1 MIVLKANGELKSVFG
16 RMIKTMGVNVTWT
29 GKFVVLN
36 NFLILSGNVR
46 SLIFNFDNRKVNTNV
61 IELPDRDEDAEPVEG
76 NDILTN
82 VLNMTLY
89 AFGKWGTI
97 KGLKVDQDYNQLNN
111 LFQAILKDMKIKP
124 GFRDD
129 YFRFY
134 KNEIQMT
141 YEEVVEAAVE
151 EGKRK
156 AQEIKEEEESR
167 QREEGLGLW
176 HKICWGVVQCQF
188 GKSEL
193 TAYEKHASRLGNN
206 FYRTGVCCAKCAQKM
221 FMAVYPE
228 GEELPVETEEGKVYL
243 ARSYTCNQCNSFYT
257 PRPGKLI
264 QEGDVYTLAFGSDRD
279 AYEDYRELLG
289 RNGRRTTNYHFNEYE
304 WERGKTRDP
313 QTIEEAC
320 ADLEDMTKEE
330 LLELDGKLQDG
341 FYPPEKAKP
350 YRKRIHDLLRKISKN
365 REKSGESTAQNGN
378 GIYRDSSA
386 SQGGSRD
393 LEESRIVDGIK
404 QGQGG
409 SQAAEGRNGGQG
421 SLNTLGSGNGSRGGS
436 QAAEGRDAKQGGRR
450 DGNDSQGVSLAAENQ
465 DRAGGARRSG
475 SSQEQ
480 TENTASRGG
489 NADRGD
495 PGDDVFDRYQARM
508 KVLDRMSLR
517 QLGELRQQIQSEKR
531 LAHDQKRDFN
541 SQIDEALARREE
553 ESLRQKVKDCE
564 GKPYYVM
571 ARIEAE
577 IKKSK
582 AAEAVKAEALSE
594 IGEMKRARG
603 QQEAEQM
610 VASMPSNMT
619 RSQYHAFRQKLAQY
633 EDVDFTPFE
642 AQLEERGRQ
651 AQKAELD
658 VMLRRVDKS
667 ERKGLLKMLEQL
679 KEGFSGKDAADV
691 QAKVEE
697 RLRKIDAAAIDKICP
712 NILTMTF
719 DEAAEAYEKIE
730 GGPFL
735 PELKTNT
742 LEMID
747 KRLTKIKMDECALLV
762 DKLRED
768 LNGRIKDTQ
777 RLHFY
782 EVRKVMRGEWEE
794 QEAKLAAK
802 ALNTYA
808 ADRSRYEYPIL
819 ICDSSAKKNGKE
831 GFLLTP
837 DHIFYNSTFN
847 SEKIPIRAIHG
858 VEGNTGLL
866 NRGIYLKRGNGVKTK
881 IPGGIPAKELDV
893 FAQILD
899 AFVSYLQEKPE
910 SRSISYL
917 VKEKHEVKCCYR
929 CGYTYREGNV
939 CPKCGNQ
946 ANK

>member
-1 MIVLKANGELKSVFG
+1 MILLKANGELKSVFA

-141 YEEVVEAAVE
+141 YEEVVEAAIV

-156 AQEIKEEEESR
+156 AQDIKEEEETK
-167 QREEGLGLW
+167 QTEEGLGLW
-176 HKICWGVVQCQF
+176 HKICWSVEQCQF

-206 FYRTGVCCAKCAQKM
+206 FYRTGICCAKCAQKM
-221 FMAVYPE
+221 FQAVYPE

-243 ARSYTCNQCNSFYT
+243 ARSYTCNQCNAFYT
-257 PRPGKLI
+257 PRPGKLL
-264 QEGDVYTLAFGSDRD
+264 QEGDVYTLSFGRDRD

-304 WERGKTRDP
+304 WERGKTREP
-313 QTIEEAC
+313 ETIEEAC
-320 ADLEDMTKEE
+320 ADLEDMTQEE
-330 LLELDGKLQDG
+330 LLELDGKLQEG

-350 YRKRIHDLLRKISKN
+350 YQKRIQELLRKMKREKEQTEKYS
-365 REKSGESTAQNGN
+365 EKSGEDGKRASKEAKGAS
-378 GIYRDSSA
+378 G
-386 SQGGSRD
+386 SQGDSHI
-393 LEESRIVDGIK
+393 LP
-404 QGQGG
+404 
-409 SQAAEGRNGGQG
+409 
-421 SLNTLGSGNGSRGGS
+421 TGNGS
-436 QAAEGRDAKQGGRR
+436 QRDASRQSRLGDRSVHHGESQV
-450 DGNDSQGVSLAAENQ
+450 GNKDSTSGIERAENGKSNQ
-465 DRAGGARRSG
+465 NHVG
-475 SSQEQ
+475 
-480 TENTASRGG
+480 TASD
-489 NADRGD
+489 NSGD
-495 PGDDVFDRYQARM
+495 EIFEKYQARM

-517 QLGELRQQIQSEKR
+517 QIGELRQQVQSEKG
-531 LAHDQKRDFN
+531 LAHDQKKDIN
-541 SQIDEALARREE
+541 SRIEEALARREE
-553 ESLRQKVKDCE
+553 ENLRQKVKDCA
-564 GKPYYVM
+564 GKPYHIM

-577 IKKSK
+577 IKKSQ
-582 AAEAVKAEALSE
+582 AAEAVKTEALSE

-610 VASMPSNMT
+610 VASMPANMT
-619 RSQYHAFRQKLAQY
+619 RSQYHAFREKLAQY
-633 EDVDFTPFE
+633 QDVDFTPFE

-658 VMLRRVDKS
+658 VMLRRLDKS

-679 KEGFSGKDAADV
+679 KEGFSGKDAAAV
-691 QAKVEE
+691 QTKIEE
-697 RLRKIDAAAIDKICP
+697 RLRRIDEAAIDKICP

-768 LNGRIKDTQ
+768 LQGKIKDMQ

-819 ICDSSAKKNGKE
+819 ICDSSAKKNGRE

-847 SEKIPIRAIHG
+847 SEKIPVRAIYG
-858 VEGNTGLL
+858 IEGNTGLL
-866 NRGIYLKRGNGVKTK
+866 NRGIYLKRGNGAKTK

-893 FAQILD
+893 FAQVLD

-917 VKEKHEVKCCYR
+917 AKEKHEVKCCYR

>member
-1 MIVLKANGELKSVFG
+1 MILLKANEELKSVFG
-16 RMIKTMGVNVTWT
+16 RMIKTMGVNVAWT

-111 LFQAILKDMKIKP
+111 LFQAILKDMNIKP
-124 GFRDD
+124 GYRDD

-134 KNEIQMT
+134 KDEIQMT
-141 YEEVVEAAVE
+141 YEEVVEAAIE

-156 AQEIKEEEESR
+156 AQEVKEEEESR

-176 HKICWGVVQCQF
+176 HKICWTVERRQF
-188 GKSEL
+188 GKSGL

-228 GEELPVETEEGKVYL
+228 GEEFPVETEEGKVYL

-313 QTIEEAC
+313 QTVEEAC
-320 ADLEDMTKEE
+320 TDLEDMTEQE
-330 LLELDGKLQDG
+330 LLELDQKLQDG

-350 YRKRIHDLLRKISKN
+350 YQKRIQDLLRKMSKN
-365 REKSGESTAQNGN
+365 KEGSGESSVQNGN
-378 GIYRDSSA
+378 GGQEDLKAAKGRNE
-386 SQGGSRD
+386 G
-393 LEESRIVDGIK
+393 LEESRAVDGKK
-404 QGQGG
+404 QGWRG
-409 SQAAEGRNGGQG
+409 SQDAEGRNGGQG
-421 SLNTLGSGNGSRGGS
+421 NLNSLGSGNGSQRGS
-436 QAAEGRDAKQGGRR
+436 QAVKNKDGGQGGHR
-450 DGNDSQGVSLAAENQ
+450 DSQAAGTL
-465 DRAGGARRSG
+465 DRDGGARNLENGTGLMESYSSRSR
-475 SSQEQ
+475 S
-480 TENTASRGG
+480 
-489 NADRGD
+489 ADSDITGD
-495 PGDDVFDRYQARM
+495 EVFDKYQARM

-531 LAHDQKRDFN
+531 LAHDQKKDFN

-553 ESLRQKVKDCE
+553 EGLRQKVKGCA
-564 GKPYYVM
+564 GKPYHVI

-577 IKKSK
+577 IKKSE
-582 AAEAVKAEALSE
+582 AAEAVKADVLSE

-603 QQEAEQM
+603 QQEAGQL
-610 VASMPSNMT
+610 VASMPANMT
-619 RSQYHAFRQKLAQY
+619 RSQYHALRQKLGQY
-633 EDVDFTPFE
+633 QDVDFSPFE

-658 VMLRRVDKS
+658 VMLRRIDKS
-667 ERKGLLKMLEQL
+667 GRQGLLKMLEQL
-679 KEGFSGKDAADV
+679 KEGFSGKDAAAV
-691 QAKVEE
+691 QEKVEE
-697 RLRKIDAAAIDKICP
+697 RLRKMDEAAIDKICP

-768 LNGRIKDTQ
+768 LKGKIKDTQ

-782 EVRKVMRGEWEE
+782 EVRKVMRGDWEE

-808 ADRSRYEYPIL
+808 ADRNRYEYPIL

-837 DHIFYNSTFN
+837 DHIFYNTAFN
-847 SEKIPIRAIHG
+847 SEKIPIRGVSG
-858 VEGNTGLL
+858 VEGNSGIL
-866 NRGIYLKRGNGVKTK
+866 NRGIYLNRGNGAKTK
-881 IPGGIPAKELDV
+881 IPGGIPAKELPA
-893 FAQILD
+893 FAQVLD

-917 VKEKHEVKCCYR
+917 AKEKHEVKCCYR

-946 ANK
+946 ANR

>member
-1 MIVLKANGELKSVFG
+1 MILLKANGELKSVFG

-141 YEEVVEAAVE
+141 YEEVVEAAIE

-156 AQEIKEEEESR
+156 AQEVKEEEESR

-176 HKICWGVVQCQF
+176 HKICWGVEQCQF

-228 GEELPVETEEGKVYL
+228 GEEFPVETAEGKVYL
-243 ARSYTCNQCNSFYT
+243 ARSYTCNQCNCFYT

-279 AYEDYRELLG
+279 AYEDYQELLG

-304 WERGKTRDP
+304 WERGKTREP

-320 ADLEDMTKEE
+320 TDLEDMTEEE

-341 FYPPEKAKP
+341 FYPPEKSKP

-365 REKSGESTAQNGN
+365 REKSEKSSAQNGSDGQENYKVAKNRN
-378 GIYRDSSA
+378 GG
-386 SQGGSRD
+386 Q
-393 LEESRIVDGIK
+393 EESQAVENRKESRGDIK
-404 QGQGG
+404 
-409 SQAAEGRNGGQG
+409 AAEGRNGGPG
-421 SLNTLGSGNGSRGGS
+421 SLNPLGSSHGSRADS
-436 QAAEGRDAKQGGRR
+436 QMTEGIDAKQDRQGGSLTA
-450 DGNDSQGVSLAAENQ
+450 GSQGRN
-465 DRAGGARRSG
+465 GGARNPGSRQDMTQDSSSRNSNANSG
-475 SSQEQ
+475 NS
-480 TENTASRGG
+480 
-489 NADRGD
+489 GD
-495 PGDDVFDRYQARM
+495 EVFDKYQARM

-531 LAHDQKRDFN
+531 LAHDQKKDFN
-541 SQIDEALARREE
+541 SQIDETLARREE
-553 ESLRQKVKDCE
+553 ESLRQKVKDCA
-564 GKPYYVM
+564 GKPYHIM

-577 IKKSK
+577 IRKSK
-582 AAEAVKAEALSE
+582 AAEAVKAEALTE
-594 IGEMKRARG
+594 IAEMKRARG

-610 VASMPSNMT
+610 VASMPANMT

-633 EDVDFTPFE
+633 QDVDFSPFE

-658 VMLRRVDKS
+658 VMLRRIDKS

-679 KEGFSGKDAADV
+679 KEGFSGKDAAAV

-697 RLRKIDAAAIDKICP
+697 RLRRMDEAAIDKICP

-768 LNGRIKDTQ
+768 LKGRIKDTQ

-866 NRGIYLKRGNGVKTK
+866 NRGIYLSRGNGAKTK
-881 IPGGIPAKELDV
+881 IPGGIPAKELSV
-893 FAQILD
+893 FAQVLD
-899 AFVSYLQEKPE
+899 GFVTYLQEKPE

-917 VKEKHEVKCCYR
+917 AKEKHEVMCCYR

>member
-1 MIVLKANGELKSVFG
+1 MILLKANGELKSVFA

-141 YEEVVEAAVE
+141 YEEVVEAAIL

-156 AQEIKEEEESR
+156 AQDIKEEEETK
-167 QREEGLGLW
+167 QTEEGLGLW
-176 HKICWGVVQCQF
+176 HKICWSVEQCQF

-206 FYRTGVCCAKCAQKM
+206 FYRTGICCAKCAQKM
-221 FMAVYPE
+221 FQAVYPE

-243 ARSYTCNQCNSFYT
+243 ARSYTCNQCNAFYT
-257 PRPGKLI
+257 PRPGKLL
-264 QEGDVYTLAFGSDRD
+264 QEGDVYTLSFGRDRD

-304 WERGKTRDP
+304 WERGKMREP
-313 QTIEEAC
+313 ETIEEAC
-320 ADLEDMTKEE
+320 ADLEDMTQEE
-330 LLELDGKLQDG
+330 LLELDGKLQEG
-341 FYPPEKAKP
+341 FYPPERAKP
-350 YRKRIHDLLRKISKN
+350 YQKRIQELLRKMKREKEQTEKFS
-365 REKSGESTAQNGN
+365 EKSGEDGK
-378 GIYRDSSA
+378 RA
-386 SQGGSRD
+386 SKEVKGAS
-393 LEESRIVDGIK
+393 
-404 QGQGG
+404 G
-409 SQAAEGRNGGQG
+409 SQED
-421 SLNTLGSGNGSRGGS
+421 SHILPTSNGSQWDDSRQSRLGDRSVNHGES
-436 QAAEGRDAKQGGRR
+436 QV
-450 DGNDSQGVSLAAENQ
+450 GNKDSTSGIERAENSKSNQ
-465 DRAGGARRSG
+465 NHVGTGSDNSG
-475 SSQEQ
+475 DEIF
-480 TENTASRGG
+480 EK
-489 NADRGD
+489 
-495 PGDDVFDRYQARM
+495 YQARM

-517 QLGELRQQIQSEKR
+517 QIGELRQQVQSEKG
-531 LAHDQKRDFN
+531 LAHDQKKDIN
-541 SQIDEALARREE
+541 SRIEEALARREE
-553 ESLRQKVKDCE
+553 ENLRQKVKDCV
-564 GKPYYVM
+564 GKPYHVM

-577 IKKSK
+577 IKKSQ
-582 AAEAVKAEALSE
+582 AAEAVKTEALSE

-610 VASMPSNMT
+610 VASMPANMT
-619 RSQYHAFRQKLAQY
+619 RSQYHAFREKLAQY
-633 EDVDFTPFE
+633 QDVDFTPFE

-658 VMLRRVDKS
+658 VMLRRIDKS

-679 KEGFSGKDAADV
+679 KEGFLGKDAAEV
-691 QAKVEE
+691 QAKIEE
-697 RLRKIDAAAIDKICP
+697 RLRKIDEAAIDKICP

-719 DEAAEAYEKIE
+719 HEAAEAYEKIE

-768 LNGRIKDTQ
+768 LQGKIKDMQ

-819 ICDSSAKKNGKE
+819 ICDSSAKKNGRE

-847 SEKIPIRAIHG
+847 SEKIPVRAIYG
-858 VEGNTGLL
+858 IEGNTGLL
-866 NRGIYLKRGNGVKTK
+866 NRGIYLKRGNGAKTK

-893 FAQILD
+893 FAQVLD

-917 VKEKHEVKCCYR
+917 AKEKHEVKCCYR

>member
-1 MIVLKANGELKSVFG
+1 MILLKANEELKSVFG

-89 AFGKWGTI
+89 AFGKWGAI

-111 LFQAILKDMKIKP
+111 LFQAVLKDIKIKP

-156 AQEIKEEEESR
+156 AQEIKEEEEAR
-167 QREEGLGLW
+167 QAEEGLGLW
-176 HKICWGVVQCQF
+176 HKICWGVERRQF
-188 GKSEL
+188 EKSEL

-206 FYRTGVCCAKCAQKM
+206 FYRTGICCAKCAQKM

-264 QEGDVYTLAFGSDRD
+264 QEGDVYTLTFGNDRD

-289 RNGRRTTNYHFNEYE
+289 RNARRTTNYHFNEYE

-313 QTIEEAC
+313 QTVEEAC
-320 ADLEDMTKEE
+320 ADLEDMAEEE
-330 LLELDGKLQDG
+330 LLELDAKLEDG
-341 FYPPEKAKP
+341 FYPLEKAKP
-350 YRKRIHDLLRKISKN
+350 YRKRIQDLLRKISKN
-365 REKSGESTAQNGN
+365 REKSGEPSVQNG
-378 GIYRDSSA
+378 S
-386 SQGGSRD
+386 GGQQNFHAANNKSGGQ
-393 LEESRIVDGIK
+393 EESRTVENRKESRGDFK
-404 QGQGG
+404 
-409 SQAAEGRNGGQG
+409 AAKARNGGQG
-421 SLNTLGSGNGSRGGS
+421 SLN
-436 QAAEGRDAKQGGRR
+436 
-450 DGNDSQGVSLAAENQ
+450 SLAAESQGSNE
-465 DRAGGARRSG
+465 GARRPG
-475 SSQEQ
+475 SSQNL
-480 TENTASRGG
+480 TVGAGVRSG
-489 NADRGD
+489 NVDSD
-495 PGDDVFDRYQARM
+495 NLEDEVFGKYQARM
-508 KVLDRMSLR
+508 KVLDRMSQR
-517 QLGELRQQIQSEKR
+517 QLGELRQQIQAEKR
-531 LAHDQKRDFN
+531 LVHDQKKDFN

-553 ESLRQKVKDCE
+553 ESLRQKVKDCT
-564 GKPYYVM
+564 GKPYHVM
-571 ARIEAE
+571 TRIEAE
-577 IKKSK
+577 IRKSK
-582 AAEAVKAEALSE
+582 AAESAKAEALSE
-594 IGEMKRARG
+594 IAEMKRARG

-610 VASMPSNMT
+610 VASMPANMT

-633 EDVDFTPFE
+633 QDVDFSPFE
-642 AQLEERGRQ
+642 EKLEEQGRQ
-651 AQKAELD
+651 AQKTELD
-658 VMLRRVDKS
+658 VMLRRIDKS
-667 ERKGLLKMLEQL
+667 ERIGLLKMLEQL
-679 KEGFSGKDAADV
+679 KEGFSGKDATAV
-691 QAKVEE
+691 QAKIEE
-697 RLRKIDAAAIDKICP
+697 RLRRIDAAAIDKICP

-719 DEAAEAYEKIE
+719 DEAVKAYEKIE

-768 LNGRIKDTQ
+768 LKGRIKDMQ

-794 QEAKLAAK
+794 QEARLAAK

-866 NRGIYLKRGNGVKTK
+866 NRGIYLNRGNGAKTK
-881 IPGGIPAKELDV
+881 IPGGIPAKELAV
-893 FAQILD
+893 FAQVLD

-917 VKEKHEVKCCYR
+917 AKEKHEVKCCYR

>member
-1 MIVLKANGELKSVFG
+1 MILLKANNELRNVFA
-16 RMIKTMGVNVTWT
+16 RMIATMGAKVEWKGN
-29 GKFVVLN
+29 FVVLN
-36 NFLILSGNVR
+36 HFLILSGRVR
-46 SLIFNFDNRKVNTNV
+46 SLVLNFENRKVGTNV
-61 IELPDRDEDAEPVEG
+61 IELPDREEDMEQVEG
-76 NDILTN
+76 NEILAN
-82 VLNMTLY
+82 VLNMSLY
-89 AFGKWGTI
+89 AFGKWGMI
-97 KGLKVDQDYNQLNN
+97 KGLKVDQDDQQLNG
-111 LFQAILKDMKIKP
+111 LFSAVLKDLKIRP
-124 GFRDD
+124 D
-129 YFRFY
+129 YRSDHFRFY
-134 KNEIQMT
+134 QEGVQVT
-141 YEEVVEAAVE
+141 YEEVVQAAIE
-151 EGKRK
+151 EWKRK
-156 AQEIKEEEESR
+156 AQEPQKEPEKAE
-167 QREEGLGLW
+167 RERKAGLW
-176 HKICWGVVQCQF
+176 HNMCWRIERCAF
-188 GKSEL
+188 SKEE
-193 TAYEKHASRLGNN
+193 TDAYERTASRLGNN
-206 FYRTGVCCAKCAQKM
+206 FYITGYLCPSCKAKLYMC
-221 FMAVYPE
+221 VYPQGKE
-228 GEELPVETEEGKVYL
+228 FPVETEEGKVYL
-243 ARSYTCNQCNSFYT
+243 ARSYTCDSCSLYYT
-257 PRPGKLI
+257 PRPGKLVR
-264 QEGDVYTLAFGSDRD
+264 EGDAYALKFGKDRD
-279 AYEDYRELLG
+279 AYEDYQELLG

-304 WERGKTRDP
+304 WERGKTREP

-320 ADLEDMTKEE
+320 TDLEDMTEEE

-341 FYPPEKAKP
+341 FYPPEKSKP

-365 REKSGESTAQNGN
+365 REKCEKSSAQNGSDGQENYKVAKNRN
-378 GIYRDSSA
+378 GGQA
-386 SQGGSRD
+386 ESQAVENRK
-393 LEESRIVDGIK
+393 ESRGDFK
-404 QGQGG
+404 
-409 SQAAEGRNGGQG
+409 ATEGRNGGQG
-421 SLNTLGSGNGSRGGS
+421 SLNPLGSSHGSRADS
-436 QAAEGRDAKQGGRR
+436 QMTEGIDAKQDRQGGSLTA
-450 DGNDSQGVSLAAENQ
+450 GSQGRN
-465 DRAGGARRSG
+465 GGARNPGSRQELTQDSG
-475 SSQEQ
+475 SRNS
-480 TENTASRGG
+480 NANSG
-489 NADRGD
+489 NSGD
-495 PGDDVFDRYQARM
+495 EVFDKYQARM

-531 LAHDQKRDFN
+531 LAHDQKKDFN

-553 ESLRQKVKDCE
+553 ESLRQKVKDCA
-564 GKPYYVM
+564 GKPYHIM

-577 IKKSK
+577 IRKSK
-582 AAEAVKAEALSE
+582 AAEAVKAEALTE
-594 IGEMKRARG
+594 IAEMKRARG

-610 VASMPSNMT
+610 VASMPANMT

-633 EDVDFTPFE
+633 QDVDFSPFE

-658 VMLRRVDKS
+658 VMLRRIDKS

-679 KEGFSGKDAADV
+679 KEGFSGKDAAAV

-697 RLRKIDAAAIDKICP
+697 RLRRMDEAAIDKICP

-768 LNGRIKDTQ
+768 LKGRIKDTQ

-866 NRGIYLKRGNGVKTK
+866 NRGIYLSRGNGAKTK
-881 IPGGIPAKELDV
+881 IPGGIPAKELSV
-893 FAQILD
+893 FAQVLD
-899 AFVSYLQEKPE
+899 GFVSYLQEKPE

-917 VKEKHEVKCCYR
+917 AKEKHEVMCCYR